1 MMKQESPG
9 TREPRIPTESDWG
22 DYRADLDQK
31 SAHDAYCGRSNEQMQ
46 SYFRNSPIGAASDLQ
61 FMPEVPFRYY
71 VLGYRDYVMSR
82 NFGFHDAPDAASCF
96 LTLVIHKLEREPR
109 YIVPIMPELLS
120 ALKYVADNQ
129 AEFQADE
136 KIYGNFAEKFE
147 RINSLYAES
156 KDRYRRYP

>member
-1 MMKQESPG
+1 MTDESSG

-22 DYRADLDQK
+22 DYRGDLDQQW
-31 SAHDAYCGRSNEQMQ
+31 AHDQYCGRSNEEMQ
-46 SYFRNSPIGAASDLQ
+46 KYFRNSPIEAASDLQ
-61 FMPEVPFRYY
+61 FMPEIPFRYY
-71 VLGYRDYVMSR
+71 MLGYRDFVISR
-82 NFGFHDAPDAASCF
+82 NFDFLDSSDAASCF
-96 LTLVIHKLEREPR
+96 LNLVMHKLEREPR

-147 RINSLYAES
+147 RINSLYRDS